1 MFRLTINTDN
11 DAFAD
16 GEAAREVTRILI
28 DTGNRLLAGQES
40 GVLHDANGATVGDFD
55 LGPGPGVTPFTM
67 ADLHAVSEISDACIH
82 GYRVRRLMPTGG
94 ILKGVARCIGDE
106 RGNYLRRDEDVRD
119 GFLRVSGILEYF
131 WPIREIMPQI
141 HVGELIIDPLA
152 G

>member
-28 DTGNRLLAGQES
+28 DTGNRLLAGQEG

-82 GYRVRRLMPTGG
+82 GYHVVRLMPSGG
-94 ILKGVARCIGDE
+94 ILEGVARCIGD
-106 RGNYLRRDEDVRD
+106 RSGNYLRRDEDVRH
-119 GFLRVSGILEYF
+119 GFLRVSGTFEHF
-131 WPIREIMPQI
+131 WPIRELVPQV
-141 HVGELIIDPLA
+141 HTGEFIIDRLA